1 MTPHTLSFG
10 LRTFVWSHSGWA
22 VFGGDQAARW
32 YGTTHGMVG
41 RHGERGLRRGA
52 CHGENSGQRWAEVSG
67 RWLSLFS
74 LVRALSL
81 TYTPGLNQRGA
92 GGGRG
97 NIGCGWVH
105 STSPG
110 DHQRRATCL
119 PSCLSECR
127 SVSSITDKGLFFN
140 ETTQTRAHVYGHRQH
155 THIQKYTWIKTCYG
169 K

>member
-1 MTPHTLSFG
+1 ME
-10 LRTFVWSHSGWA
+10 RTRARGEQKCLGDDCRCSPWSEP
-22 VFGGDQAARW
+22 F
-32 YGTTHGMVG
+32 
-41 RHGERGLRRGA
+41 
-52 CHGENSGQRWAEVSG
+52 
-67 RWLSLFS
+67 
-74 LVRALSL
+74 SL

-127 SVSSITDKGLFFN
+127 SVPSIIDKGLFFN
-140 ETTQTRAHVYGHRQH
+140 ETTQTRAHVYRHRQH
-155 THIQKYTWIKTCYG
+155 THTEIHMNQNLLWEVEG
-169 K
+169 